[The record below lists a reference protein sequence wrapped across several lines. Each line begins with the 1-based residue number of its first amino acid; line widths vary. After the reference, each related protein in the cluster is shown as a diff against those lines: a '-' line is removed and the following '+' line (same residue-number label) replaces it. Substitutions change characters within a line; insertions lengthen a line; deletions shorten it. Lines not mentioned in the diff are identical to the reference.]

1 MVKSGLS
8 SAWMR
13 ADQRSPPR
21 GLAAAPPVSFSRV
34 EGGSEQL
41 KNNHRSY
48 ENRARFIAKAMRK
61 LVFLQNAG
69 TTPFA
74 GRDPWSRAS
83 RRESG
88 TSRSSGATTCQMH
101 PVGGYSTRTAPFIAN
116 ANICV
121 I

>member
-8 SAWMR
+8 
-13 ADQRSPPR
+13 QRIDAR
-21 GLAAAPPVSFSRV
+21 GPTVTATRPGRGAASLLLARGRWVR
-34 EGGSEQL
+34 QL

-69 TTPFA
+69 TIPFA
-74 GRDPWSRAS
+74 GRRPWSRAA
-83 RRESG
+83 RRESA
-88 TSRSSGATTCQMH
+88 TSQSSGATTCQMH
-101 PVGGYSTRTAPFIAN
+101 PVGGYSTRTAPFIA
-116 ANICV
+116 ICV